1 MERLMRV
8 SGILLR
14 AGVLGQAR
22 CTGHAAGQ
30 PSPPLQKSWNSDF
43 HREPARPR
51 QRPPQTVA
59 APWLCPGC
67 APAVPQLDTGRT
79 PAVPR
84 LYPVCTLSVPC
95 LYPRQNPGWS
105 PAVPCL
111 YPVCTPSVPWPEL
124 RIFQDSRIFGK
135 PDFGSPNIL
144 ELFCIFFRFSHKDL
158 KINGI
163 LQKQQGNKGESCF

>member
-43 HREPARPR
+43 HRESARPR

-67 APAVPQLDTGRT
+67 ARAVPQLDTGRT
-79 PAVPR
+79 PSVPR

-95 LYPRQNPGWS
+95 LYPVCTPDRTL
-105 PAVPCL
+105 AVPQTEPRL
-111 YPVCTPSVPWPEL
+111 YPVCTLSVPRRKP
-124 RIFQDSRIFGK
+124 GK
-135 PDFGSPNIL
+135 KKYDTP
-144 ELFCIFFRFSHKDL
+144 HTYTY
-158 KINGI
+158 
-163 LQKQQGNKGESCF
+163 